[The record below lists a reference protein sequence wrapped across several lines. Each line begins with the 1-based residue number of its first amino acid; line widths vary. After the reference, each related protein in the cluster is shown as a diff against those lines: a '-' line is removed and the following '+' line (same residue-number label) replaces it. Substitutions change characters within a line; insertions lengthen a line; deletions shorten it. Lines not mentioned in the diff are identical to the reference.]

1 MGIIKQLPE
10 DIAIKI
16 AAGEVVERP
25 ASVVKELMENAID
38 AGATQIDVSLKD
50 GGKTLIEVKDNGTGM
65 DRDDAQAAF
74 LRHGTSKIQTADD
87 LASVMT
93 LGFRGEAL
101 AAIGASAVVELTTTQ
116 RETASGTSV
125 TVEYGAVQA
134 PKPHPPLPG
143 TTMRVTNLFESLPV
157 RQKFLKSAV
166 TEWKSCLDI
175 ITKQLLAHPEIGFL
189 IKHNDRVVLDVQ
201 AGQSFPARVAAIW
214 KVSEDQLVEVQAEL
228 PHHQLLGVVGKPEL
242 AHTTPAGVKSRQFL
256 AVNGHPINDKMLMR
270 ALREAFGSLL
280 PPNMQPTYALNLQ
293 IHPGMVDVNIH
304 PRKDEVRF
312 VNSQEVYRFV
322 LSAVSQAL
330 EKSRLDF
337 SEPFGSSMVDAPVEK
352 IPSYSEPSYGPSPAR
367 FSDVTFSG
375 PRPPLAEQ
383 RSEPSFSMP
392 FSPVAMEM
400 QSAPNQTIMV
410 IDNCF
415 LVTKHDGKLLV
426 IDQHA
431 AHERILYNQIWARDT
446 ANPLPKQSL
455 LIPVPLDLSE
465 ADTAVLNMQRASFEE
480 LGFGFAD
487 ENGGLV
493 LTSVP
498 QLVRKKAPLVFL
510 REVLHGLDED
520 RTEPDIKTTKHK
532 FYATMACK
540 AAVKAGDVLDESEK
554 QHLIHDLLTLPDIFT
569 CPHGRPT
576 HIEITGGQL
585 EKLFKRTGF

>member
-38 AGATQIDVSLKD
+38 SGATQIDVSVKD
-50 GGKTLIEVKDNGTGM
+50 GGKTFIEVKDNGSGM

-74 LRHGTSKIQTADD
+74 LRHGTSKIKTADD

-116 RETASGTSV
+116 KESASGTSV
-125 TVEYGAVQA
+125 IVEYGAVQA

-157 RQKFLKSAV
+157 RQKFLKSDV

-175 ITKQLLAHPEIGFL
+175 ITKQMLAHPLIGFL

-214 KVSEDQLVEVQAEL
+214 KVSEDQLVEVGAEL
-228 PHHQLLGVVGKPEL
+228 PHHHLLGVVGKPEL

-312 VNSQEVYRFV
+312 VNGQEVYRFV

-330 EKSRLDF
+330 ETSRLSF
-337 SEPFGSSMVDAPVEK
+337 SEPFGSGASDFAPS
-352 IPSYSEPSYGPSPAR
+352 SYSRPVSQDTPRFLAPAFVASPMPIMRDRGVPEFTPSL
-367 FSDVTFSG
+367 
-375 PRPPLAEQ
+375 PL
-383 RSEPSFSMP
+383 SEPVSFAPQAVVTPASML
-392 FSPVAMEM
+392 
-400 QSAPNQTIMV
+400 V

-415 LVTKHDGKLLV
+415 LITEYEGKLLV

-431 AHERILYNQIWARDT
+431 AHERILYNQIWAHD
-446 ANPLPKQSL
+446 AKNPLPRQAL
-455 LIPVPLDLSE
+455 LIPVPLELSE
-465 ADTAVLNMQRASFEE
+465 VDHVLLQEHKNSFEE
-480 LGFGFAD
+480 LGFSFTDAQG
-487 ENGGLV
+487 ELSLSG
-493 LTSVP
+493 VP
-498 QLVRKKAPLVFL
+498 QLVRRRAPLAFL
-510 REVLHGLDED
+510 REVLQGVNED
-520 RTEPDIKTTKHK
+520 RPDPELKTTKHK

-540 AAVKAGDVLDESEK
+540 AAVKAGDILDESEK
-554 QHLIHDLLTLPDIFT
+554 QRLVGDLLALPDIFT

-576 HIEITGGQL
+576 HIEVSAAQL